1 MRIEWQLD
9 APLPPLYSNMPGQR
23 ECWIMPASLPLRL
36 CLVFCIALAA
46 AGTSA
51 GESQWTSRD
60 YVDLYFRHYNGRV
73 PLPHLR
79 DKVQKALFNHLID
92 PANIRRIE
100 TAAISNGEKLRQLR
114 IILAVLGAYRAA
126 YNVAVMVGEPLQQEL
141 TLVQVHALEVADA
154 VARLMQKSPGDAGSP
169 TASATLIEG
178 VLESVGDSTTYSPT
192 QRATMADALTLHYL
206 AIAAVLGPD
215 ERQHLR
221 VQAMKLDEAGS
232 LALKRMK
239 RIIDGD

>member
-1 MRIEWQLD
+1 
-9 APLPPLYSNMPGQR
+9 
-23 ECWIMPASLPLRL
+23 MPASLPVRL

-100 TAAISNGEKLRQLR
+100 TAAISNEEKLRQLR

-126 YNVAVMVGEPLQQEL
+126 YNVAVIVGEPLEQEL
-141 TLVQVHALEVADA
+141 TLVQVHTLEVAEA
-154 VARLMQKSPGDAGSP
+154 VAKLVRLSPADEGSS
-169 TASATLIEG
+169 TAWATLVAG
-178 VLESVGDSTTYSPT
+178 VIESVGDSKVYSPA
-192 QRATMADALTLHYL
+192 QRAIMADAVTLHYP
-206 AIAAVLGPD
+206 AIAAVLVED
-215 ERQHLR
+215 ERQR
-221 VQAMKLDEAGS
+221 LDEAIKQMQR
-232 LALKRMK
+232 ALSAAPSVPQ
-239 RIIDGD
+239 